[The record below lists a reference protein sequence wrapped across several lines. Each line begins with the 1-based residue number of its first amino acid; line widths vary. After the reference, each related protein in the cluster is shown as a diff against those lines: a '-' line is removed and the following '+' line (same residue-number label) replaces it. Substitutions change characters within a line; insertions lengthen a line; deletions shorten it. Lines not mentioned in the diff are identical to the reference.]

1 LTKPANKLPDLGK
14 SEVHQRV
21 SQFAPPAAALTIAS
35 MPALIIVGSVGH
47 ASMTL
52 AKSAHAGTAPFG
64 AEVVLLPDSSATGS
78 ATGSCSLAK
87 RFDVFGLREVGSGL
101 LREQL
106 PSR

>member
-1 LTKPANKLPDLGK
+1 
-14 SEVHQRV
+14 
-21 SQFAPPAAALTIAS
+21 
-35 MPALIIVGSVGH
+35 
-47 ASMTL
+47 MTL

-106 PSR
+106 PICEGWDRYNQERADDHGFCPDPVDRAITILEVAPLGSTL